1 MASLEQIIKNTHL
14 DLREVMD
21 LFQELCRK
29 VSPERIVPMAMIAD
43 IRQTYKEIQDQLTKI
58 KGVNQLLEGKYRQY
72 YRRAPLRDREIMEF
86 AFLAKSLYS
95 KFECTLQENEARR
108 RSRESEALIDLCR
121 ERVPSWFRSRENRIV
136 LLRTL
141 EHLYKLDYS
150 NRSETEFLQRREVLW
165 DGMRSISLFVLSGEA
180 PLIDILQPRIQLR
193 EYDIKE
199 RFTRNEIRGAM
210 THLREV
216 RALEVEK
223 VIRRFMDNNEFSKLK
238 CLFLSV
244 RSQKDLE
251 KEILGVAEN
260 LLHVMKDGELRT
272 LSAGN
277 PLSQFGA
284 S

>member
-1 MASLEQIIKNTHL
+1 
-14 DLREVMD
+14 MD

-58 KGVNQLLEGKYRQY
+58 KGGIQLLEGKYRQY
-72 YRRAPLRDREIMEF
+72 YRRDALRDREIMKF

-95 KFECTLQENEARR
+95 KFECTLQENEAKR
-108 RSRESEALIDLCR
+108 RSKESKAPIDIYR
-121 ERVPSWFRSRENRIV
+121 ERVPSWFHFRENWIV
-136 LLRTL
+136 LLRNL

-150 NRSETEFLQRREVLW
+150 NRSEAEFPQRREVLW
-165 DGMRSISLFVLSGEA
+165 DGMRSISLFILSAEA
-180 PLIDILQPRIQLR
+180 ALIDTLQPRIRLR

-210 THLREV
+210 THLREI
-216 RALEVEK
+216 RAPEVER

-251 KEILGVAEN
+251 KEILGAAEN
-260 LLHVMKDGELRT
+260 LLHVMKDGEVRT